1 MNKIKHA
8 MSCIYFTLVDSFT
21 LIIEKWDVHVNA

>member
-8 MSCIYFTLVDSFT
+8 MICIYFTLVDSFT
-21 LIIEKWDVHVNA
+21 LISKNRDVNA